1 MDNHSMELINKSIT
15 KNNIEKIKKSM
26 KKLKD
31 TINRSNSNNYRNI
44 KIKQKMHNN
53 DREKLLNEYF
63 IDENNTN
70 LDYNKRDSYIND
82 MKLYTANENEYQKI
96 ERIKKSPSI
105 PNNKAEFNKFHKKYF
120 DKSFNDQNISYFN
133 HLLTNNNENNDIY
146 SPYNASRNKNHI
158 KLESKTDKY
167 FNEME
172 VKEIDNNVNNLN
184 IPIINES
191 YPNLINKENS
201 IILNKINNDNND
213 FDYTRSQNVLR
224 NKSAKQMKIA
234 NDLVNTNNNSNNN
247 FEDFNN
253 LNDNDSILTNQNF
266 MKINDFDSKN
276 EYVIYLKQIIYNLEN
291 INKGLLQR
299 YKKIINNF
307 KSANGQNNILMI
319 KINELKLKEQ
329 KIKNA
334 NIILEK
340 EYASIKN
347 DLFKNNKAKVL
358 DKNSEYKKNEELK
371 NRINKYDEI
380 ISNLKNKIKNIN
392 NENDISPEKYSN
404 INPTLEEKEDD
415 DDIINELEQK
425 IENCH
430 IELNEQEKI
439 LKLHKQEYEK
449 LMGVGRDMNIGIGEN
464 NISDNDYNINN
475 DINENNENENYEYIN
490 YINELKKQIDSINDQ
505 INLVDNYDN
514 NK

>member
-1 MDNHSMELINKSIT
+1 MDNHSMESINKSII

-44 KIKQKMHNN
+44 KIKQKIHNN
-53 DREKLLNEYF
+53 DREKVLNEYF
-63 IDENNTN
+63 IDENNTD
-70 LDYNKRDSYIND
+70 LDYNNRDSYFND
-82 MKLYTANENEYQKI
+82 IKLHTANENEYQKI

-105 PNNKAEFNKFHKKYF
+105 PNNKAQFFNLHKKYF
-120 DKSFNDQNISYFN
+120 DKSFNDQNISFYN
-133 HLLTNNNENNDIY
+133 HLFTNNNENNDIY
-146 SPYNASRNKNHI
+146 SPYLPSRNKNHI

-167 FNEME
+167 FNE
-172 VKEIDNNVNNLN
+172 VKQIDNNINNIKTPL
-184 IPIINES
+184 INKF
-191 YPNLINKENS
+191 YPDLINKENS

-213 FDYTRSQNVLR
+213 LDYIRNQNVLR

-234 NDLVNTNNNSNNN
+234 NDLVNINNNSNNN

-253 LNDNDSILTNQNF
+253 LNDNDSKLTNENF

-276 EYVIYLKQIIYNLEN
+276 EYVIYLKQIICNLEN
-291 INKGLLQR
+291 INRGLLQR

-307 KSANGQNNILMI
+307 KSANEQNNKLMI

-340 EYASIKN
+340 EYANIKN

-358 DKNSEYKKNEELK
+358 DKNSEYKKNEELR

-380 ISNLKNKIKNIN
+380 ILNLKNKIKNIN
-392 NENDISPEKYSN
+392 NENNSSTEKYNN
-404 INPTLEEKEDD
+404 INPTFEEKEDD
-415 DDIINELEQK
+415 DIINDLEQK

-439 LKLHKQEYEK
+439 LKLHKEEYEK
-449 LMGVGRDMNIGIGEN
+449 LMGFGGDMNIGIGEN

-475 DINENNENENYEYIN
+475 DINKNNENENYEYIN
-490 YINELKKQIDSINDQ
+490 YINELKMQIDNINDQ
-505 INLVDNYDN
+505 INSVDNYDN
-514 NK
+514 NNNNK

>member
-1 MDNHSMELINKSIT
+1 
-15 KNNIEKIKKSM
+15 
-26 KKLKD
+26 
-31 TINRSNSNNYRNI
+31 
-44 KIKQKMHNN
+44 
-53 DREKLLNEYF
+53 
-63 IDENNTN
+63 
-70 LDYNKRDSYIND
+70 
-82 MKLYTANENEYQKI
+82 
-96 ERIKKSPSI
+96 
-105 PNNKAEFNKFHKKYF
+105 
-120 DKSFNDQNISYFN
+120 
-133 HLLTNNNENNDIY
+133 
-146 SPYNASRNKNHI
+146 
-158 KLESKTDKY
+158 
-167 FNEME
+167 
-172 VKEIDNNVNNLN
+172 
-184 IPIINES
+184 
-191 YPNLINKENS
+191 
-201 IILNKINNDNND
+201 
-213 FDYTRSQNVLR
+213 
-224 NKSAKQMKIA
+224 MKIA

-334 NIILEK
+334 NTILEK
-340 EYASIKN
+340 EYANIKN

-392 NENDISPEKYSN
+392 NENDISPEKFTN

-490 YINELKKQIDSINDQ
+490 YINELKKQIDNINEQ

-514 NK
+514 NNNNK